1 MKIPLRSLV
10 ALAAS
15 RFANRRYVLAIAA
28 VSLVAAKA
36 FHIYAYRAT
45 LSTTQ
50 LLRWGP
56 SFFYQDAT
64 LLLLLRFAL
73 FNNVRSMVLCST
85 LFSTAIVVSAFAVS
99 SINIAFYLIA
109 GSELH
114 WRNIGLAGDS
124 SSWGVLFTGLFS
136 LGISSGSILLAS
148 WLMQDLIFL
157 ISTMFHDIVTFP
169 FTWAYSRYGP
179 AHRQITNVQYDHV
192 PEEDLESLTE
202 KSETPEPTD
211 DDMKPPVRRRGGNWF
226 YVALYFSVAVF
237 ILYQF
242 ITFWLQPSEKSYTF
256 MSWAVPLLPI
266 MDFVYSAPS
275 LASVLPLGTGSSG
288 DIGNQTAVA
297 QPIALSWLPKADG
310 GSIAGFEDWYDA
322 NATHYRADSDP
333 LKINN
338 LDNDV
343 LPGLKGVIADVD
355 IRHVMIIKLEST
367 RKDVFPMK
375 ANNIVWETLAES
387 FKSKKLPAEAEER
400 LSTLTPFANYI
411 TGDYDDGFNHNETKK
426 RGGINVKNAHTTGT
440 YTLKSLAGTLCGIT
454 PLVADFNVEFENHI
468 YQPCLAQIF
477 DMFNRLDAPKK
488 KKGGKDYTSFPWRT
502 SFMQSTT
509 GGYDKQDLLMPHLG
523 YPGEKFLQGEYLKSD
538 DAKFGKADLEDVN
551 YYGMPEIALEK
562 YIADIFK
569 QAKTNDE
576 RVFLTHLTS
585 TAHHPFGIPKGEGY
599 VKLNED
605 DHENDLSSYANA
617 IGYVDK
623 WLGKV
628 LDILDDQGVANET
641 LLVFVG
647 DHGLS
652 IAETASVT
660 PYYQPNIG
668 NFHVPL
674 VLSHPKLPAID
685 LDDAANSIQIL
696 PTILDLLLST
706 KSLSKPQAKAA
717 TDLVHNYEGQSL
729 IRPMKNVTESSGE
742 GAWQFTVMNT
752 GRAQLAVRDGR
763 RPEWRVVVPI
773 VDNIAW
779 RFTDVVKD
787 PHEKEAIEDFGFM
800 AFIEKVTSQAG
811 TEAGAWIQEAAFV
824 AKWWVDDNARRYRY
838 KG

>member
-1 MKIPLRSLV
+1 MNIPLRSLIV
-10 ALAAS
+10 LAAS

-28 VSLVAAKA
+28 VSLVAAKT

-45 LSTTQ
+45 LSTAQ
-50 LLRWGP
+50 ILEWGS
-56 SFFYQDAT
+56 SFFYQDT
-64 LLLLLRFAL
+64 LLLMLLRFAL
-73 FNNVRSMVLCST
+73 FNNIRSMALCST
-85 LFSTAIVVSAFAVS
+85 IFSTTIVVTSFTISA
-99 SINIAFYLIA
+99 INIAFYLVA

-124 SSWGVLFTGLFS
+124 SSWAVLFTGLFS
-136 LGISSGSILLAS
+136 LGVSSASILGAS
-148 WLMQDLIFL
+148 WVMQDLIFL
-157 ISTMFHDIVTFP
+157 ISTMIQDIVSFP
-169 FTWAYSRYGP
+169 LVWAYGRYGP
-179 AHRQITNVQYDHV
+179 AKGRVTNSHYDHV

-211 DDMKPPVRRRGGNWF
+211 DDMQSSSRRRGRNWF
-226 YVALYFSVAVF
+226 YVALYFSVAAF

-242 ITFWLQPSEKSYTF
+242 ITFWMQPREKAYTF

-275 LASVLPLGTGSSG
+275 LASVLPLGTGSVG
-288 DIGNQTAVA
+288 DIGDKTAVA
-297 QPIALSWLPKADG
+297 QPITLSWLPQN
-310 GSIAGFEDWYDA
+310 GSVPGFEDWYDA

-338 LDNDV
+338 LDNDF
-343 LPGLKGVIADVD
+343 LPELKNIIADVD
-355 IRHVMIIKLEST
+355 IRHVMLIKLEST
-367 RKDVFPMK
+367 RKDVFPIK
-375 ANNIVWETLAES
+375 ANDIIWEKLEES
-387 FKSKKLPAEAEER
+387 FKSKQLPAEAKER
-400 LSTLTPFANYI
+400 LSTLTPVANYI
-411 TGDYDDGFNHNETKK
+411 TGDYDDGFEHNETRK
-426 RGGINVKNAHTTGT
+426 RGGINAKNAHTTGT
-440 YTLKSLAGTLCGIT
+440 YTLKSLVGTLCGIT
-454 PLVADFNVEFENHI
+454 PLVADLNIEFENHI
-468 YQPCLAQIF
+468 YQPCLAQVF
-477 DMFNRLDAPKK
+477 DMFNKLDVQKQG
-488 KKGGKDYTSFPWRT
+488 KGEKEYASFPWRT

-538 DAKFGKADLEDVN
+538 DAKFGKAELEDVN

-562 YIADIFK
+562 YMNDIFE
-569 QAKTNDE
+569 QAKKNDE

-585 TAHHPFGIPKGEGY
+585 TAHHPFGIPKDAGY

-605 DHENDLSSYANA
+605 DNRDDLSAYANA
-617 IGYVDK
+617 IGYVDS

-628 LDILDDQGVANET
+628 LEILDKQGVANET

-652 IAETASVT
+652 IAEDGSVT
-660 PYYQPNIG
+660 PYYRPNIG

-674 VLSHPKLPAID
+674 VVSHPSLPAID
-685 LDDAANSIQIL
+685 LENSVNSIQIV

-706 KSLSKPQAKAA
+706 NSLSKPQAKAA

-729 IRPMKNVTESSGE
+729 IRPMKMVSDNSGQ
-742 GAWQFTVMNT
+742 GAWQFSVMNT
-752 GRAQLAVRDGR
+752 GRAQLAIRDGR
-763 RPEWRVVVPI
+763 HPEWRIVVPI

-779 RFTDVVKD
+779 RFTDVAKN
-787 PHEKEAIEDFGFM
+787 PHEIETIEDFGFM
-800 AFIEKVTSQAG
+800 AFIEKVTSKAG
-811 TEAGAWIQEAAFV
+811 SEAGAWIQEAAFV